1 MATVTVQSEYRDLP
15 LESLVESPVNPRRT
29 FDEEALTELA
39 NSIRAQG
46 ILSPLLVRP
55 LGEQTYE
62 IVAGARRYRAA
73 QLAHLDYAPVRIVEL
88 TDAQALE
95 TGIVENLQRRDV
107 HPLEEAQGFRALLN
121 LEYSVEQIG
130 AKTAKSPAY
139 ITARLKLTELAPAV
153 AEAFTKDQI
162 ALGHALLLAK
172 LPPAQ
177 QQEALAACFQ
187 EQFANGK
194 GKPILLPV
202 GHLRQWIE
210 RNILLDLAAA
220 PFSKEDAALLP
231 EAGSCLECPKRTG
244 HNALLFAELSRVD
257 RCSDPQC
264 HGAKVQAHI
273 KLTIA
278 AKPELVQI
286 STAYGQPKDGS
297 VAIPR
302 NKYVPLRDGKPE
314 KHQRD
319 WPEYKTCRY
328 MTEAIVTEGTE
339 RGETYKVCAN
349 PECPV
354 HHPKRQ
360 QQQQRNHADAAFK
373 AEQEKRR
380 REEALAQAT
389 GLRVLKAIADAV
401 PVRLMKRDPLFLA
414 QRLTAMLD
422 ERRLSVLIRQ
432 HGMGKPKD
440 GEAPAKLLA
449 GFLSK
454 ADESTLGR
462 ILVESA
468 ILLPGHNQT
477 DTAKILSDAAHVY
490 KVDVDVMTAKVKQ
503 EFAAKDNAKPS
514 KPTRKPE
521 ANTARKPAA

>member
-15 LESLVESPVNPRRT
+15 LESLVESPANPRRT
-29 FDEEALTELA
+29 FDVEALTELA

-73 QLAHLDYAPVRIVEL
+73 QLAGLDYAPVRIVEL

-121 LEYSVEQIG
+121 LEYSIEQIG

-139 ITARLKLTELAPAV
+139 IAARLKLTELAPAV

-172 LPPAQ
+172 LPPAP

-194 GKPILLPV
+194 AKPILLPV

-244 HNALLFAELSRVD
+244 HNAVLFAELSRMD

-264 HGAKVQAHI
+264 YGAKVEAHI

-278 AKPELVQI
+278 AKPKLVQI
-286 STAYGQPKDGS
+286 STAYGQPKEGS
-297 VAIPR
+297 AAIPR

-319 WPEYKTCRY
+319 WPEYKTCRHI
-328 MTEAIVTEGTE
+328 TEAIVTEGTE
-339 RGETYKVCAN
+339 KGETCKVCAN

-360 QQQQRNHADAAFK
+360 QQRNRADAGFK

-380 REEALAQAT
+380 REEALAQAA
-389 GLRVLKAIADAV
+389 GLLVLKAIGDAV
-401 PVRLMKRDPLFLA
+401 PVRLMKRDLLFLA
-414 QRLTAMLD
+414 QRLTTMLD
-422 ERRLSVLIRQ
+422 ERRLAVLIRQ

-440 GEAPAKLLA
+440 GEPAAKLLA
-449 GFLSK
+449 AFLSK
-454 ADESTLGR
+454 AEESTLGR
-462 ILVESA
+462 IVVESA
-468 ILLPGHNQT
+468 ILLPGQNPT
-477 DTAKILSDAAHVY
+477 DTAKILRDAAHVY
-490 KVDVDVMTAKVKQ
+490 KVDVDAITTKVKQ
-503 EFAAKDNAKPS
+503 EFAAKTKAQPS
-514 KPTRKPE
+514 KSTRKPG
-521 ANTARKPAA
+521 AKSVKKPAA